1 MLHNMTKNRRRR
13 VRSALSA
20 VLGTVAL
27 LAAACGTEPA
37 APARTTTTATAP
49 VVDPG
54 AGMGSDSISIAVPGS
69 LAADFA
75 TLQQGFRGTAGLA
88 VMPVGGDKMV
98 TFGNWTSGPAWST
111 IKVPLAI
118 AALRNSSAALTSAT
132 AAITASDN
140 AAAETLWQSLGG
152 GSSAAAAV
160 EGVLREGG
168 DANTTVPTVRTRAD
182 ASIFGQAEWSLADQ
196 ARFAAHLSCVP
207 QSERVVGLMQQII
220 PSHRWGLGAFSSA
233 EFKGGW
239 GPDTSG
245 KYLVRQFGMI
255 DSPSGRIAV
264 AFAAQPDS
272 GAFNEG
278 MTMLDKMA
286 TLLSGHLGELAGG
299 RCA

>member
-1 MLHNMTKNRRRR
+1 MTKNRRRR
-13 VRSALSA
+13 VRTALSA

-27 LAAACGTEPA
+27 LTAACGADPEAA
-37 APARTTTTATAP
+37 APTTTTTTAP

-54 AGMGSDSISIAVPGS
+54 AGTGNFSIAVPGS

-88 VMPVGGDKMV
+88 VMPVGGQQMV

-118 AALRNSSAALTSAT
+118 AALRNSSAYLTSAT

-140 AAAETLWQSLGG
+140 AAADTLWQSLGNATA
-152 GSSAAAAV
+152 AAAAV

-168 DANTTVPTVRTRAD
+168 DANTTVPTVRTRSD
-182 ASIFGQAEWSLADQ
+182 ASVFGQAEWSLADQ
-196 ARFAAHLSCVP
+196 VRFAAHLTCVP

-220 PSHRWGLGAFSSA
+220 PNHRWGLGAFGSA

-255 DSPSGRIAV
+255 DAPSGRIAV

-272 GAFNEG
+272 GAFAEG

-299 RCA
+299 RCP

>member
-1 MLHNMTKNRRRR
+1 MTTHRRRR
-13 VRSALSA
+13 VRSALCA
-20 VLGTVAL
+20 VLGSVAL

-37 APARTTTTATAP
+37 APAPATTTTTTAP
-49 VVDPG
+49 IVDPG
-54 AGMGSDSISIAVPGS
+54 PGSGSFSIALPGS

-75 TLQQGFRGTAGLA
+75 TLQQSFRGSAGLA
-88 VMPVGGDKMV
+88 VMPVGGEKMV
-98 TFGNWTSGPAWST
+98 TFGTWTTGPAWST

-118 AALRNSSAALTSAT
+118 AALRESSAALTSAT

-140 AAAETLWQSLGG
+140 AAAETLWQQLGG
-152 GSSAAAAV
+152 GSAAATAI

-168 DANTTVPTVRTRAD
+168 DANTTVPTTRTRSD

-196 ARFAAHLSCVP
+196 ARFAAHLTCVP

-220 PSHRWGLGAFSSA
+220 PSHRWGLGAFGSA

-255 DSPSGRIAV
+255 DAPSGRIAV

-299 RCA
+299 RCP